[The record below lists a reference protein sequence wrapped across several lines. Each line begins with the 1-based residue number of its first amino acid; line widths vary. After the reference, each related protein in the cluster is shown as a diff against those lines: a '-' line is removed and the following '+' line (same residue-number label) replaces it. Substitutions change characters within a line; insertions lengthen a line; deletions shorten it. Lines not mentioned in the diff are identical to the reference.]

1 MSIRARLRE
10 AFTDEWHVSETRF
23 DPRWRAAESI
33 FAVGNGYLGVRGT
46 PEEGAPAHDAG
57 AVLNGLHETWPIVY
71 PEDAFGLA
79 RTGQTVVNAP
89 DATIIRLFV
98 DDEPIDLTAARV
110 RRFERVLDMRAGVLR
125 RDVELETPRGRRLR
139 IRSRRLVSLDDRH
152 LMAIDYELTALD
164 GDAAITLSSELV
176 AHAPCTTADDPR
188 RGKGFAEKVLVP
200 LAAHSLGARAVL
212 HLATRNSG
220 QELACGIDHRVDR
233 GSLETTAIGD
243 GAQVVVQADLAA
255 GETLR
260 LQKLAAYHWAAGA
273 PAGDLPARVHRTLDR
288 AADAGYEQIE
298 RRHSGHVAGFW
309 ERSDVQIGGAP
320 ELQQAVRFNLF
331 QLMQATARGEG
342 LGMAAKGVT
351 GRGYEGHYF
360 WDAEVYVVPF
370 LLHTSPRWARQ
381 LLDFRVGMLD
391 AARARAQE
399 VGHRGALYP
408 WRTITGQ
415 EASAWYAAGTAQY
428 HINADIAHAMHHY
441 NRVTG
446 DLEFLV
452 ERGAEV
458 LVETARFWMELGFFS
473 DHRGGRF
480 CINGV
485 TGPDEYTTVV
495 NNNAYTNLMAKENLE
510 IAVRITEWLEGADPA
525 GHAELVRA
533 TGLTGAEVDGWRR
546 AAERMYVPRH
556 DELGIVLQ
564 DDHFLEREPWDF
576 EGTPA
581 DKHPL
586 LLHYHPLEL
595 YRRQVIKQTDV
606 VLATYLVWKD
616 FSDEERRR
624 TFDYYDP
631 LTTGD
636 STLSACIQSVV
647 ASSIGYDE
655 AALDYFLHAC
665 AVDLLDLHGNTGDG
679 VHVASCGGTWLAL
692 VAGFGGLRDCDGT
705 VRLEPRLPAS
715 WDRLAFRLQVRG
727 QLLEV
732 EVTHDATTYR
742 LLEGRG
748 LLIEHRGEEL
758 RLAPGE
764 RAVIPEAR
772 DLRRAA

>member
-1 MSIRARLRE
+1 MSIQDRLRE

-23 DPRWRAAESI
+23 DPQWRAGESI

-57 AVLNGLHETWPIVY
+57 TVLNGLHETWPIVY

-98 DDEPIDLTAARV
+98 DDEPIDLANARV
-110 RRFERVLDMRAGVLR
+110 RRFERVLDMRAGVLHR
-125 RDVELETPRGRRLR
+125 EVELETPRGRRLL

-152 LMAIDYELTALD
+152 LMAIDYEVTAAD

-176 AHAPCTTADDPR
+176 THAPCMTADDPR

-200 LAAHSLGARAVL
+200 LAAHSLGARAAL

-220 QELACGIDHRVDR
+220 QELACGIDHRVD
-233 GSLETTAIGD
+233 GGTVETTAIGD
-243 GAQVVVQADLAA
+243 CAQVVVQAALGA

-260 LQKLAAYHWAAGA
+260 LQKLAAYHWAADP

-288 AADAGYEQIE
+288 AAAAGFDEIE
-298 RRHSGHVAGFW
+298 RRHSRHVADFW
-309 ERSDVQIGGAP
+309 KRSDVQIGGAP
-320 ELQQAVRFNLF
+320 ELQQAVRFNVF
-331 QLMQATARGEG
+331 SLMQATARGEG

-381 LLDFRVGMLD
+381 MLDFRVGMLD
-391 AARARAQE
+391 AARERATE

-446 DLEFLV
+446 DLEFLL
-452 ERGAEV
+452 ERGAQV

-473 DHRGGRF
+473 ERRGGRF

-510 IAVRITEWLEGADPA
+510 IAVRVTEWLAGADPD
-525 GHAELVRA
+525 GHAELVRT
-533 TGLTGAEVDGWRR
+533 TGLTDAEVEGWRR
-546 AAERMYVPRH
+546 AAELMYVPRH
-556 DELGIVLQ
+556 EELGIVLQ

-576 EGTPA
+576 ASTPA

-606 VLATYLVWKD
+606 VLATYLVWRD

-647 ASSIGYDE
+647 ASSIGYEE
-655 AALDYFLHAC
+655 AALGYFLDAC
-665 AVDLLDLHGNTGDG
+665 SVDLLDLHGNTADG
-679 VHVASCGGTWLAL
+679 IHVASCGGTWLAL

-705 VRLEPRLPAS
+705 VRLDPRLPES

-727 QLLEV
+727 QLIEV
-732 EVTHDATTYR
+732 EITHDATTYR

-758 RLAPGE
+758 RLVPGAP
-764 RAVIPEAR
+764 VVLPEYLA
-772 DLRRAA
+772 RAA